1 MKKLHSLK
9 GILFLFFFNCFTEVV
24 MAQSYIDPDFP
35 FEGDPGDEPAAPIDD
50 WIFPMALLGIAM
62 MVYYTKKK
70 QPTKV

>member
-1 MKKLHSLK
+1 MANGLC
-9 GILFLFFFNCFTEVV
+9 FFFINQLVQADDF
-24 MAQSYIDPDFP
+24 PDFLDDA
-35 FEGDPGDEPAAPIDD
+35 EDEPAAPIDD